1 MWGHGY
7 VITYFDLFKEGVWLK
22 RYRCSECGAVI
33 RIRPKGY
40 FPRFQSPI
48 KTILRSISL
57 KETKNKW
64 MEGISRS
71 RQLHWIN
78 AVRRRVYAVYGHVY
92 PHSLAWALRE
102 FAAIGI
108 SGVSRAI

>member
-22 RYRCSECGAVI
+22 RYRCAECGAVI